1 MFRLGQ
7 TLRWDRYR
15 SVNTRTLTVF
25 KCGSV
30 FINSVR
36 ICSVIIVKVLGDTY
50 GHTHTDTHTHA
61 SRGRSLHANIQTDSY
76 IPFSTTAAII
86 ACVITAVNEISVNL
100 GFTQDV
106 LICF

>member
-50 GHTHTDTHTHA
+50 GHTHT